1 MGALWPGFCRCWYQS
16 AHYAA
21 DYPRAWEI
29 DTAFD
34 PRKANQSGS
43 DEEDDGSS
51 AEEEANVQAVPTQ
64 VGKDRRSAGFEDFL
78 QFLELGCGGSPLQG
92 YPAVIVIL
100 SSIPPSVGIDPLPTC
115 YHSINTGFDVPQI
128 LLHSD
133 SGVPASPFFSSFW
146 AAVDGRALSALDRTA
161 ASAAFLSSLLE
172 CTIFMVQRVRNAREK
187 AGNSGYGVDAEMEL
201 VRAQYSRVWEEC
213 TSRKL
218 RVEEK
223 VAGELVAKSLV
234 RLNEIDSG
242 ICVPLPCCEELKQ
255 ILSGVGLFD
264 AAWGAFMP
272 GMTVP
277 FDSADSPNRQFLF
290 SLLKAF
296 RTVFVGGSHPLSVVD
311 ELFQR
316 IVGGVLEQSRASL
329 LSRTHD
335 EDNHRILDVLL
346 DLISTFGDDLFT
358 GVDQAEVGMLIS
370 DNPSLYSYLVFVKAL
385 DRIIL
390 EHSSKILSLSS
401 RLLTTYLSCRNN
413 PTVTLELWRSL
424 LESLPS
430 QLIYTVLP
438 YLLDAAERHT
448 LPHHLKPAQN
458 EFDKSISAIFSDA
471 IGSANPDALPLLLRV
486 IRYSGGLKYLNV
498 LGV

>member
-1 MGALWPGFCRCWYQS
+1 MWRPWLKFLKGALWPGVRRCRYQS
-16 AHYAA
+16 VHYTT

-34 PRKANQSGS
+34 TQKANQNGS

-51 AEEEANVQAVPTQ
+51 AEEEANVQVVPIL
-64 VGKDRRSAGFEDFL
+64 VGKDRRSPGFADFL
-78 QFLELGCGGSPLQG
+78 QFLELGCGGSPLRG

-100 SSIPPSVGIDPLPTC
+100 SSIPPSVGTHAPPAY
-115 YHSINTGFDVPQI
+115 YHSINPGIDIPQI

-172 CTIFMVQRVRNAREK
+172 CTAFMVRRVRNAREK
-187 AGNSGYGVDAEMEL
+187 AGNSGYGEDAEKEL
-201 VRAQYSRVWEEC
+201 VRAQYSKVWEEC
-213 TSRKL
+213 TSRRL

-234 RLNEIDSG
+234 RLNEIDEG
-242 ICVPLPCCEELKQ
+242 IRVPLASCEMLKR

-272 GMTVP
+272 GTTVP
-277 FDSADSPNRQFLF
+277 FDSADAPNRKFLF

-296 RTVFVGGSHPLSVVD
+296 RTVFVGGGHPLSVVD

-316 IVGGVLEQSRASL
+316 NVGGVLEQSRAAL

-335 EDNHRILDVLL
+335 EDNLPILDVLL

-358 GVDQAEVGMLIS
+358 GVDQAEVGCSFPTTRRSIYICF
-370 DNPSLYSYLVFVKAL
+370 SL
-385 DRIIL
+385 R
-390 EHSSKILSLSS
+390 
-401 RLLTTYLSCRNN
+401 
-413 PTVTLELWRSL
+413 RSMG
-424 LESLPS
+424 SFWS
-430 QLIYTVLP
+430 T
-438 YLLDAAERHT
+438 
-448 LPHHLKPAQN
+448 PA
-458 EFDKSISAIFSDA
+458 
-471 IGSANPDALPLLLRV
+471 
-486 IRYSGGLKYLNV
+486 RY
-498 LGV
+498 